1 MLEFHIETDEA
12 GNDFILTN
20 ITGKALLTMPA
31 LNKGTAFTEEERH
44 TFRLVGK
51 LPPRIESIEEQV
63 HRAYK
68 QFRSYN
74 EPINRNI
81 FLNQILNN
89 NQVLFYKLVSEHL
102 EEMLPVIY
110 TPIVGNAVEQF
121 HKKFLQPRGL
131 YISYD
136 KLDYIGECFDN
147 RSNSDIKLIVISDGE
162 GVLGIGDQGVGAMM
176 IPIAKLMVYTAIGKI
191 NPLNTLPIMLDA
203 GTNNKRL
210 LDSPYYLGWRHERIT
225 GAKYDDFIKTVIH
238 TIKEKF
244 PNVFLHWEDFGKYNA
259 HRNLATYRQQLC
271 SFNDDIQGTGV
282 VAVAAILAA
291 LRRTG
296 GSLQKQR
303 IVIFGAGS
311 AGMGVTYQIFNAL
324 IRSGL
329 SPEEAHRCFWLID
342 HTGLITE
349 DTNELA
355 DHHRP
360 FARSTAELAE
370 WNVSDGTHI
379 TLAETVKHM
388 QPTILIGASAVAGAF
403 SEDIVKEMAQH
414 VVHPIIFP
422 LSNPTERAEAT
433 PADLIKWTDGQALIA
448 SGSPF
453 DPVEYQGNRY
463 VISQCNNFLA
473 FPGLGL
479 GIIAAKPTQVCD
491 NMLWAAS
498 QALSRYTE
506 GCEHTLLPMIK
517 DATEASRQ
525 VAIAVAQCAIDE
537 GYAEADPSKT
547 AEQLVDAER
556 WEPKYLPYKFRQYMC
571 IR

>member
-1 MLEFHIETDEA
+1 MLEFHIEKDEA
-12 GNDFILTN
+12 GHDFLTTN

-31 LNKGTAFTEEERH
+31 LNKGTAFTVEERH
-44 TFRLVGK
+44 ALHLIGK
-51 LPPRIESIEEQV
+51 LPPRVESIEEQV
-63 HRAYK
+63 RRAYK

-81 FLNQILNN
+81 FLNQILNT

-136 KLDYIGECFDN
+136 NLDYIDECFDN
-147 RSNSDIKLIVISDGE
+147 RSNADIKLIVISDGE
-162 GVLGIGDQGVGAMM
+162 GVLGIGDQGIGAMM
-176 IPIAKLMVYTAIGKI
+176 IPIAKLMVYTAVGKI

-203 GTNNKRL
+203 GTNNKML
-210 LDSPYYLGWRHERIT
+210 LDSPYYLGWRHPRIS
-225 GAKYDDFIKTVIH
+225 GAQYDDFIKTVIH
-238 TIKEKF
+238 SIKQKF
-244 PNVFLHWEDFGKYNA
+244 PNVFLHWEDFGKHNA

-291 LRRTG
+291 LRRTKG
-296 GSLQKQR
+296 KLAEQR

-324 IRSGL
+324 RRAGL
-329 SPEEAHRCFWLID
+329 TQEEAYRCFWLID
-342 HTGLITE
+342 HNGLIDE
-349 DTNELA
+349 HNDELA

-360 FARSTAELAE
+360 YMRPASEVDTWAVTNRH
-370 WNVSDGTHI
+370 HI
-379 TLAETVKHM
+379 TLLETVTHVK
-388 QPTILIGASAVAGAF
+388 PTILIGASAVAGAF
-403 SEDIVKEMAQH
+403 DEEIIKEMAAH
-414 VVHPIIFP
+414 VDHPIIFP

-433 PADLIKWTDGQALIA
+433 PTDLIKWTDGRALIA
-448 SGSPF
+448 TGSPF
-453 DPVEYQGNRY
+453 APVEYNDKTF

-479 GIIAAKPTQVCD
+479 GVLAAKPTQVTD
-491 NMLWAAS
+491 NILWAAS

-506 GCEHTLLPMIK
+506 GSEHTLLPIIK

-525 VAIAVAQCAIDE
+525 VAIAVAQCAINE
-537 GYAEADPSKT
+537 GLAQVNSDKT
-547 AEQLVDAER
+547 AEELVEAER
-556 WEPKYLPYKFRQYMC
+556 WEPRYLSYKLSE
-571 IR
+571 

>member
-1 MLEFHIETDEA
+1 MLEFHIDTDEA
-12 GNDFILTN
+12 GNDFIQTN
-20 ITGKALLTMPA
+20 ITGKPLLTIPA
-31 LNKGTAFTEEERH
+31 LNKGTAFTKEERH
-44 TFRLVGK
+44 IFKLVGK

-68 QFRSYN
+68 QFRSYR

-89 NQVLFYKLVSEHL
+89 NQVLFYKLISEHL

-136 KLDYIGECFDN
+136 NLDCIDECFDN
-147 RSNSDIKLIVISDGE
+147 RSNSEIKLIVISDGE

-191 NPLNTLPIMLDA
+191 NPLHTLPIMLDA

-210 LDSPYYLGWRHERIT
+210 LDSPYYLGWRHERIS
-225 GAKYDDFIKTVIH
+225 GKKYDEFIKTVIH
-238 TIKEKF
+238 TIKQKF

-296 GSLQKQR
+296 GSLQEQR
-303 IVIFGAGS
+303 IIIFGAGS
-311 AGMGVTYQIFNAL
+311 AGMGVAYQIFNAL

-329 SPEEAHRCFWLID
+329 SEIEAHRCFWLID
-342 HTGLITE
+342 HNGLISEHTE
-349 DTNELA
+349 DMA

-360 FARSTAELAE
+360 FARHESELSGWE
-370 WNVSDGTHI
+370 VDEHQHI
-379 TLAETVKHM
+379 SLLETIRHVR
-388 QPTILIGASAVAGAF
+388 PTILIGASAVAGAF
-403 SEDIVKEMAQH
+403 NEHIIKEMARQ

-433 PADLIKWTDGQALIA
+433 PTDLIKWTDGRALIA
-448 SGSPF
+448 TGSPF
-453 DPVEYQGNRY
+453 EPVNYKGNRY

-506 GCEHTLLPMIK
+506 GCEHTLLPIIK
-517 DATEASRQ
+517 DAIDASRHL
-525 VAIAVAQCAIDE
+525 AIAVAQCAIDE
-537 GYAEADPSKT
+537 GIAQADTSKT
-547 AEQLVDAER
+547 AEQLVDEQR
-556 WEPKYLPYKFRQYMC
+556 WEPRYLPYKFRQYMC
-571 IR
+571 VR